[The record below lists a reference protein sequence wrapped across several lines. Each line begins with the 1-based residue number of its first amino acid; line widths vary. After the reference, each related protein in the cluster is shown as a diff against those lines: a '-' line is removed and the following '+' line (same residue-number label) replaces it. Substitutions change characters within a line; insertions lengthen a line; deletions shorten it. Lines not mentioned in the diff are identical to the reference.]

1 MPHSQT
7 HEPTKPT
14 AMLPDSDGGRHSS
27 YFLLVLLLA
36 LLATTFPSV
45 AEPVQL
51 PAPKHAEYRIA
62 IHCALKVLQLWR
74 NDQLVREYAIEIGK
88 GGTGKRRNGD
98 HRTPV
103 GDYEVSW
110 MASRDGTI
118 GHKIIDYRS
127 WCKDNCFSDA
137 RTGPRLEKLWT
148 DPYGGDEAAVIS
160 INYPNLKDRQRG
172 FTGDCIHIHSNKKA
186 REGILGKS
194 FGCIHMYPKDAK
206 ELYEIVEVGTPVKML
221 P

>member
-1 MPHSQT
+1 MLCQVARVCGTCGGLTMPHSQT

-14 AMLPDSDGGRHSS
+14 AMLPDSDGRRHSS

-137 RTGPRLEKLWT
+137 CGRALVLKNCGQIHTVGMRPRSS
-148 DPYGGDEAAVIS
+148 AS
-160 INYPNLKDRQRG
+160 IIP
-172 FTGDCIHIHSNKKA
+172 T
-186 REGILGKS
+186 
-194 FGCIHMYPKDAK
+194 
-206 ELYEIVEVGTPVKML
+206 
-221 P
+221 